1 MLSWKKKMRL
11 AEHEEAGSDVGDLDD
26 FIFSG
31 EEWHISE
38 R

>member
-1 MLSWKKKMRL
+1 MVYCKTNPRR
-11 AEHEEAGSDVGDLDD
+11 AEQEDSSPEVGDLDD

-31 EEWHISE
+31 EEWYSSE

>member
-1 MLSWKKKMRL
+1 MINWMRNPRR
-11 AEHEEAGSDVGDLDD
+11 AEHEEAAPEVGDLDD

-31 EEWHISE
+31 EEWYSSE